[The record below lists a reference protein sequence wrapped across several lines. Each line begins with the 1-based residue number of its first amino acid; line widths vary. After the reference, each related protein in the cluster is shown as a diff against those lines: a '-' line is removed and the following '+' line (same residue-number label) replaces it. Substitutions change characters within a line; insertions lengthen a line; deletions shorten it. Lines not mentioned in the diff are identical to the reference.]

1 MIGKKKIKKGKLKNN
16 KQEKKNKQF
25 YTYWDK
31 TH

>member
-1 MIGKKKIKKGKLKNN
+1 MIGKKKIKKGKLKN